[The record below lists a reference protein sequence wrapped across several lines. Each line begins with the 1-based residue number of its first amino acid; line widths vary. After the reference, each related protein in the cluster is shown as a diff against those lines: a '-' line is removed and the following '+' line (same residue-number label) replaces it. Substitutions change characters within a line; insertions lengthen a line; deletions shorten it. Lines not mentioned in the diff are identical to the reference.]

1 MSSPCLVIAHRGAR
15 GATAPNQP
23 ADNTLEAFEAAIDLG
38 ADMIE
43 LDVRR
48 TRDGHLVVFHDAR
61 VKTVP
66 TSLLRYEALRIK
78 GTKSRPPLLEDVLM
92 LTKDRIAL
100 NLEVKEAGYVEETIA
115 LLRPFGL
122 ERCLLSSFLDEVVV
136 EAKALA
142 PELRTGLL
150 LATGFRKA
158 LTTRL
163 PASKAD
169 CLCLHHR
176 LANNAGLASVEA
188 AGTTCV
194 VWTVNAPRA
203 IDRYLNHRAVEGI
216 ITDRPALALER
227 RAHIEAD

>member
-122 ERCLLSSFLDEVVV
+122 KRCLLSSFLDEVVV

-176 LANNAGLASVEA
+176 LADNAALASVEA

-216 ITDRPALALER
+216 ITDRPALALEL
-227 RAHIEAD
+227 RAHLGAD

>member
-78 GTKSRPPLLEDVLM
+78 GTKSRRPPLLEDVLK

-176 LANNAGLASVEA
+176 LADNAALASVEA

-227 RAHIEAD
+227 RAH

>member
-216 ITDRPALALER
+216 ITDRPALALEC
-227 RAHIEAD
+227 RAHIGAD